1 MISLYSKDSILISIM
16 REIKL
21 NVIPKL
27 ESNTKTILEGG
38 IELGN
43 GPYFQG
49 QGGENSTNY
58 VCGNCNHVLGE
69 RLEEDAQIRDIV
81 VKCLKCQSYNEL
93 DTII

>member
-1 MISLYSKDSILISIM
+1 M
-16 REIKL
+16 REIRL
-21 NVIPKL
+21 NVIPNP

-38 IELGN
+38 VELGN

-58 VCGNCNHVLGE
+58 VCGNCNHVVGE
-69 RLEEDAQIRDIV
+69 RLEEDAQIRDIA

>member
-1 MISLYSKDSILISIM
+1 M

-21 NVIPKL
+21 NVIPNL

-43 GPYFQG
+43 GSYFQG

-69 RLEEDAQIRDIV
+69 RLEENTQIRNIV